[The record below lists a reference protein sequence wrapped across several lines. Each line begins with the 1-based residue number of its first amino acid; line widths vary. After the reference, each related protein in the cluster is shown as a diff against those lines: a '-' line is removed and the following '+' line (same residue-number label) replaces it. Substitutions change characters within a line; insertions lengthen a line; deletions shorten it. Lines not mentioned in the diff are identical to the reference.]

1 MRDLKVVTI
10 FTMKEMLKRKSF
22 IVTTI
27 IILLLIVLGFNIP
40 NIINFFNSDNQT
52 GEDTELL
59 IVDSNNIFE
68 GSLEN
73 LNSMNLG
80 YNIRVTNDNLTF
92 DDVKSKIENE
102 EVREAIIVEK
112 ISEDI
117 NSENMAENI
126 ANGKNTYKL
135 RYIVKNMAT
144 ISTIPEDL
152 LNAIST
158 VYTNLQISK
167 LGLTQE
173 QLSLLTANFEYSI
186 EQTEEQEVSGNIM
199 VIMLL
204 SIVLF
209 YAIYFCAYQVSSSI
223 TTEKTS
229 KIMETLVTSTS
240 PKIIVVGKTIGIG
253 IVGLIQVCL
262 FVAVALISAKLFL
275 EPGILD
281 SVLDMSKFT
290 PYLAIITIVYFI
302 LGYFAYALLYALTGS
317 TVSKPEDIQSAN
329 TPVAILVII
338 GFYLSYFTMMN
349 PTSDLN
355 VFASI
360 FPISSPFCM
369 PFRIMMGIASTT
381 DVIISIV
388 ILVVTILIVANVAIK
403 IYSNAILNYGT
414 KMTFKDMVK
423 IYRDKNN

>member
-1 MRDLKVVTI
+1 MKDLKVVTL

-27 IILLLIVLGFNIP
+27 IILVLIILGFNIP
-40 NIINFFNSDNQT
+40 NIINFFTKNNTQT
-52 GEDTELL
+52 ESETELL
-59 IVDSNNIFE
+59 IVDANNVFE
-68 GSLEN
+68 GTLEN

-80 YNIRVTNDNLTF
+80 YNIKVSNENLTF
-92 DDVKSKIENE
+92 DDIKSKIENE
-102 EVREAIIVEK
+102 EIEEAIIIEPK
-112 ISEDI
+112 DT
-117 NSENMAENI
+117 
-126 ANGKNTYKL
+126 KTYNL

-144 ISTIPEDL
+144 ISAMPEDL

-173 QLSLLTANFEYSI
+173 QLASLTANFEYSI
-186 EQTEEQEVSGNIM
+186 EQTEEQEVSGNVM

-204 SIVLF
+204 SLVLF

-240 PKIIVVGKTIGIG
+240 PKTIVLGKTIGIG
-253 IVGLIQVCL
+253 IVGLVQVCL
-262 FVAVALISAKLFL
+262 FVATALISAKLFL
-275 EPGILD
+275 EPGILE

-290 PYLAIITIVYFI
+290 PYLAIITILYFI

-329 TPVAILVII
+329 TPVAILAVI

-355 VFASI
+355 VFASM

-369 PFRIMMGIASTT
+369 PFRIMMGVASAT
-381 DVIISIV
+381 DVIISIA

-414 KMTFKDMVK
+414 KMSFSDMVK

>member
-1 MRDLKVVTI
+1 MKDLKTVTI

-27 IILLLIVLGFNIP
+27 IILLLIVVGFNIP
-40 NIINFFNSDNQT
+40 NIIRFFSKDNNGQNI
-52 GEDTELL
+52 GDEQLL
-59 IVDSNNIFE
+59 IVDSQNVFE
-68 GSLEN
+68 GTLDT
-73 LNSMNLG
+73 LNSMDLG
-80 YNIRVTNDNLTF
+80 YQVQTSNENLTF
-92 DDVKSKIENE
+92 EDVKSKIENE
-102 EVREAIIVEK
+102 EISEAIIIEK
-112 ISEDI
+112 ST
-117 NSENMAENI
+117 EN
-126 ANGKNTYKL
+126 ANAYQL
-135 RYIVKNMAT
+135 RYIVKNIAT
-144 ISTIPEDL
+144 ISSMPEDL
-152 LNAIST
+152 INAIST
-158 VYTNLQISK
+158 TYTNLQISK

-173 QLSLLTANFEYSI
+173 QLQSLTPNFEYHI
-186 EQTEEQEVSGNIM
+186 EQTEEQEVSGNVA
-199 VIMLL
+199 VIMIL
-204 SIVLF
+204 SLVLF

-240 PKIIVVGKTIGIG
+240 PRTIVMGKTIGIG
-253 IVGLIQVCL
+253 IVGLVQVCL

-275 EPGILD
+275 EPGMIE

-290 PYLAIITIVYFI
+290 PYLAIITIIYFI

-329 TPVAILVII
+329 TPVAILAVI

-349 PTSDLN
+349 PTSNLN
-355 VFASI
+355 VFASM

-369 PFRIMMGIASTT
+369 PFRIMMGVASVT
-381 DVIISIV
+381 DVVISLA

-414 KMTFKDMVK
+414 KMSLGDMIR
-423 IYRDKNN
+423 IYKDKNN

>member
-1 MRDLKVVTI
+1 MKDLKTVTI
-10 FTMKEMLKRKSF
+10 FTMKEMIKRKSF

-27 IILLLIVLGFNIP
+27 IILFLIIIGFNIP
-40 NIINFFNSDNQT
+40 NIIDFFSKNDNQSV
-52 GEDTELL
+52 GNEKLL
-59 IVDSNNIFE
+59 IVDSKNIFE
-68 GSLEN
+68 GTLEN
-73 LNSMNLG
+73 LSSMDLG
-80 YNIRVTNDNLTF
+80 YEIEVSNENLSF
-92 DDVKSKIENE
+92 EDIKGKIENE
-102 EVREAIIVEK
+102 EVNEAILIEQ
-112 ISEDI
+112 S
-117 NSENMAENI
+117 NENTNVY
-126 ANGKNTYKL
+126 NL
-135 RYIVKNMAT
+135 RYIVKNVAT
-144 ISTIPEDL
+144 VSSIPENL
-152 LNAIST
+152 INAISST
-158 VYTNLQISK
+158 YTNLQISK

-173 QLSLLTANFEYSI
+173 QIQSLSPNFEYSI
-186 EQTEEQEVSGNIM
+186 EQTEEQKISGNLM

-204 SIVLF
+204 SLVLF

-240 PKIIVVGKTIGIG
+240 PRTIVLGKTIGIG
-253 IVGLIQVCL
+253 IVGLVQVCL
-262 FVAVALISAKLFL
+262 FVAVSLISAKLFL
-275 EPGILD
+275 EPGIIE

-290 PYLAIITIVYFI
+290 PYLAIITIIYFI

-329 TPVAILVII
+329 TPVAILAVI

-349 PTSDLN
+349 PTSNLN
-355 VFASI
+355 MFASM

-369 PFRIMMGIASTT
+369 PFRIMMGVASVT
-381 DVIISIV
+381 DVIISLA

-414 KMTFKDMVK
+414 KMSLSDMIR